1 LQNKSKVIV
10 NLFYKKKLISGSI
23 VGFDEFMNIV
33 LEEAYEIIKDSK
45 KIRIGRV
52 LLRGDS
58 IMLIYEE

>member
-33 LEEAYEIIKDSK
+33 LEEACEIIKDSK
-45 KIRIGRV
+45 KIIIGRV